1 MLNNFK
7 PTWMVN
13 AIYDLTPEQLQ
24 AHGIKAVLTDLDNTL
39 IAWNN
44 PNGTPQLKAWLAQL
58 QTAGIPL
65 VVVSNNNHQRVQKAV
80 AELQLPFIA
89 RAKKPL
95 ASGIIKAQKQLG
107 LSRHEVVM
115 VGDQL
120 ITDMHAGNIAGV
132 RTILVKPIIDSDAW
146 NTSINRFFE
155 KYIMQQLVKKH
166 SNLIWREDL
175 ND

>member
-1 MLNNFK
+1 M
-7 PTWMVN
+7 
-13 AIYDLTPEQLQ
+13 
-24 AHGIKAVLTDLDNTL
+24 LTDLDNTL

-58 QTAGIPL
+58 EAAGIP
-65 VVVSNNNHQRVQKAV
+65 VMVVSNNSHQRVERAV
-80 AELQLPFIA
+80 APFNLPFIS
-89 RAKKPL
+89 RANKPL
-95 ASGIIKAQKQLG
+95 AGGITKAHQQLG

-120 ITDMHAGNIAGV
+120 ITDMHAGNVAGV

-155 KYIMQQLVKKH
+155 KYMMQQLLKKH
-166 SNLIWREDL
+166 TDLTWREDL

>member
-1 MLNNFK
+1 M
-7 PTWMVN
+7 
-13 AIYDLTPEQLQ
+13 
-24 AHGIKAVLTDLDNTL
+24 TDLDNTL

-44 PNGTPQLKAWLAQL
+44 PNGTPQLKEWLAQM
-58 QTAGIPL
+58 QAAGIT
-65 VVVSNNNHQRVQKAV
+65 VMVVSNNNQQRVQHAL

-89 RAKKPL
+89 RAK
-95 ASGIIKAQKQLG
+95 KQLG

-155 KYIMQQLVKKH
+155 KYIMQQLLKKH
-166 SNLIWREDL
+166 ADLTWREDL

>member
-1 MLNNFK
+1 MLKNFK

-13 AIYDLTPEQLQ
+13 AIYDLTPEQLKAQ
-24 AHGIKAVLTDLDNTL
+24 GIKAVLTDRDNTL

-44 PNGTPQLKAWLAQL
+44 PNGTPQLKEWLAQM
-58 QTAGIPL
+58 QAAEIT
-65 VVVSNNNHQRVQKAV
+65 VMVVSNNNQQRVQRAL

-89 RAKKPL
+89 RANKPL
-95 ASGIIKAQKQLG
+95 ATGIVKAKKQLG

-132 RTILVKPIIDSDAW
+132 RTILVKPIIDSDAR

-155 KYIMQQLVKKH
+155 KYIMQQLLKKH
-166 SNLIWREDL
+166 ADLTWREDL

>member
-13 AIYDLTPEQLQ
+13 AIYDLTPAQLQ

-44 PNGTPQLKAWLAQL
+44 PNGTPQLKVWLAQL
-58 QTAGIPL
+58 EAAGIP
-65 VVVSNNNHQRVQKAV
+65 VMVVSNNSHQRVERAV
-80 AELQLPFIA
+80 APFNLPFIS
-89 RAKKPL
+89 RANKPL
-95 ASGIIKAQKQLG
+95 AGGITKAHQQLG

-120 ITDMHAGNIAGV
+120 ITDMHAGNVAGV

-155 KYIMQQLVKKH
+155 KYMMQQLLKKH
-166 SNLIWREDL
+166 TDLTWREDL

>member
-1 MLNNFK
+1 MLKNFK

-13 AIYDLTPEQLQ
+13 AIYDLTPEQLK
-24 AHGIKAVLTDLDNTL
+24 AKGIKAVLTDLDNTL

-44 PNGTPQLKAWLAQL
+44 PDGTPQLKAWLAQM
-58 QTAGIPL
+58 QAAEIT
-65 VVVSNNNHQRVQKAV
+65 VMVVSNNNHDRVQRALS
-80 AELQLPFIA
+80 ELQLPFIA
-89 RAKKPL
+89 RANKPL
-95 ASGIIKAQKQLG
+95 ATGITKTKKQLG

-120 ITDMHAGNIAGV
+120 ITDMHAGNVAGV

-155 KYIMQQLVKKH
+155 KYIMQQLLKKH
-166 SNLIWREDL
+166 ADLTWREDL